1 MREALRQ
8 LNDGEYWVYGPSVYE
23 FDNVVELVQKY
34 SEYADACIERM
45 VSGSEVPPEFEEAHA
60 EVSSDLRCYN
70 FIEKGLLWSFAL
82 WRIQGMF
89 EALMVSHYLP
99 RKPPKALIGLR
110 SKLTAI
116 EAAGYTLSSEQDA
129 ELISWGTLRNLLSHM
144 PPEHHRPIAVDR
156 QDIEEYVALLKAV
169 CTLWSEQRPRIC
181 CESSN
186 LTFERDSSEAGC
198 PSI

>member
-8 LNDGEYWVYGPSVYE
+8 LTDGEYWVYGPSIYE
-23 FDNVVELVQKY
+23 FDNVIELVQKY

-45 VSGSEVPPEFEEAHA
+45 TSKSEVPPEFEDAHA
-60 EVSSDLRCYN
+60 EVSSDLRYYN

-82 WRIQGMF
+82 WRIQGIF

-99 RKPPKALIGLR
+99 HKPVKPLVGLR

-116 EAAGYTLSSEQDA
+116 EAVGYTLSPEQNA
-129 ELISWGTLRNLLSHM
+129 ELMSWGTLRNLLSHM

-156 QDIEEYVALLKAV
+156 LDIEEYVTLLKAV
-169 CTLWSEQRPRIC
+169 CVLWNEQRPQIC
-181 CESSN
+181 VEGSN
-186 LTFERDSSEAGC
+186 PASERDSPEAGC